1 MDLPTKKIFKDDRR
15 IRLRAKLINYL
26 KMHDGRTK
34 A

>member
-1 MDLPTKKIFKDDRR
+1 MDLLTKKFFKNERR

-26 KMHDGRTK
+26 KMHEDKVK